1 MSFEW
6 ISMLLDPSGGV
17 LAHVDQRGLTAA
29 PPSAL
34 MEDWSRWA
42 GLIRGK
48 AGLDVSVYLS
58 AFMLA

>member
-1 MSFEW
+1 
-6 ISMLLDPSGGV
+6 MLLDPSGGV

-29 PPSAL
+29 PPPPPAL
-34 MEDWSRWA
+34 TEYWSRWA